1 MRVYRLMF
9 EDKQAEALSK
19 LAKVVKI
26 SHVAA
31 AKGLFYEQAI
41 YIPCILR
48 KIHYLMYFL
57 LGKGLFYEQT
67 IYIP

>member
-19 LAKVVKI
+19 LAKVAKI

-31 AKGLFYEQAI
+31 AKDLFYEQAI
-41 YIPCILR
+41 YIPCVLLIR
-48 KIHYLMYFL
+48 QYIHNLCTFDL
-57 LGKGLFYEQT
+57 HFY
-67 IYIP
+67 